1 MHMANSGRP
10 PVDESDARTD
20 VGLVDLTD
28 IPLDALDSFD
38 ESVLASSE
46 ALLLRQ
52 LDHPSS
58 SVGGHNS

>member
-1 MHMANSGRP
+1 
-10 PVDESDARTD
+10 VDESDARTD